1 MQEPKKFKEEDCM
14 RKQALLIAVV
24 LLSAAFLGISQN
36 IPKVVADIPFSFMA
50 GGKTL
55 PAIKSEK
62 AITPSK
68 ADSRFFIAFSFFE
81 ANKR

>member
-55 PAIKSEK
+55 PAGSYQFKEGQH
-62 AITPSK
+62 SK
-68 ADSRFFIAFSFFE
+68 TDHDTRQ
-81 ANKR
+81 